1 MPRLRSTA
9 APSASSCA
17 DPRPGAAAASDTRR
31 RAQPGRHRERWAL
44 AALFAGAAAIAFAPI
59 FVRLSEVGPIAT
71 GFYRL
76 ALALP
81 VIWAWER
88 ATHRRTLADEEG
100 AAHPTPGSAGWGGL
114 IIAGLC
120 FAGDLALWHW
130 SLLFTSVAN
139 ATLFPNLAPVFVTLL
154 GWLLW
159 RERVRPLFLLG
170 MAVAIAGAGLLMGES
185 VGLSRAHLAGD
196 ALALATAVFYAG
208 YIVAVARLRRQLSTA
223 AIMLKSGLVTA
234 AALLLLAVATGEK
247 MWPATAGGWV
257 TLAGLALVS
266 HAGGQSL
273 IAYALAHLP
282 ATFSAVGLLLQPV
295 IAALLAWLLFAEAI
309 GGCQA
314 TGAAVILAGI
324 VLARR
329 GSSASGRAREG

>member
-1 MPRLRSTA
+1 
-9 APSASSCA
+9 
-17 DPRPGAAAASDTRR
+17 
-31 RAQPGRHRERWAL
+31 
-44 AALFAGAAAIAFAPI
+44 LFSGAAAIAFAPI

-76 ALALP
+76 GMALP
-81 VIWAWER
+81 VIWAWHL
-88 ATHRRTLADEEG
+88 ATHHKHRPADEADPPAV
-100 AAHPTPGSAGWGGL
+100 AADTASAVSASGRRVRAGL

-130 SLLFTSVAN
+130 SLRFTSVAN

-170 MAVAIAGAGLLMGES
+170 MTVAIAGAGLLMGDS
-185 VGLSRAHLAGD
+185 VRLSRSHLAGD
-196 ALALATAVFYAG
+196 ALALATAIFYAG
-208 YIVAVARLRRQLSTA
+208 YIVAVARLRRHLSTA
-223 AIMLKSGLVTA
+223 AIMLKSGVVTA
-234 AALLLLAVATGEK
+234 AVLLLLAASTGER
-247 MWPATAGGWV
+247 MWPATAAGWA
-257 TLAGLALVS
+257 TLCGLAILS

-309 GGCQA
+309 GGWQA
-314 TGAAVILAGI
+314 AGAAVIFAGI

-329 GSSASGRAREG
+329 GSADGPRRVEPPV

>member
-1 MPRLRSTA
+1 LT
-9 APSASSCA
+9 
-17 DPRPGAAAASDTRR
+17 
-31 RAQPGRHRERWAL
+31 
-44 AALFAGAAAIAFAPI
+44 ALFAGAAAIAFAPI

-81 VIWAWER
+81 AIWVWDR
-88 ATHRRTLADEEG
+88 ATRRNRGG
-100 AAHPTPGSAGWGGL
+100 AAGEANASAAASAESASAPPFETASWVGL

-130 SLLFTSVAN
+130 SLRFTSVAN
-139 ATLFPNLAPVFVTLL
+139 ATLFPNLAPVFVTLF

-159 RERVRPLFLLG
+159 RERVRPLFVCG
-170 MAVAIAGAGLLMGES
+170 MMVAIAGAGLLMGDS
-185 VGLSRAHLAGD
+185 VRLSRVHLAGD

-208 YIVAVARLRRQLSTA
+208 YIVAVARLRRHLSTA
-223 AIMLKSGLVTA
+223 AIMLKSGVVTA
-234 AALLLLAVATGEK
+234 AALLLLAVATGER
-247 MWPATAGGWV
+247 MWPATMGGWA
-257 TLAGLALVS
+257 TLAGLALIS
-266 HAGGQSL
+266 HAAGQSL

-282 ATFSAVGLLLQPV
+282 ATFSAVGLLLQPA

-309 GGCQA
+309 GGWQA
-314 TGAAVILAGI
+314 AGALVILAGI

-329 GSSASGRAREG
+329 GSVASAGADQTSR

>member
-1 MPRLRSTA
+1 MS
-9 APSASSCA
+9 
-17 DPRPGAAAASDTRR
+17 
-31 RAQPGRHRERWAL
+31 
-44 AALFAGAAAIAFAPI
+44 ALFTGATAIAFAPI

-81 VIWAWER
+81 VLWLWQQATER
-88 ATHRRTLADEEG
+88 RRREAVRQADPVAAAAATR
-100 AAHPTPGSAGWGGL
+100 GL

-130 SLLFTSVAN
+130 SLRFTSVAN

-159 RERVRPLFLLG
+159 RERVRPLFLVG
-170 MAVAIAGAGLLMGES
+170 MCVAIAGAGLLMGES
-185 VGLSRAHLAGD
+185 VRLSEAHLAGD
-196 ALALATAVFYAG
+196 TLALATAVFYAG
-208 YIVAVARLRRQLSTA
+208 YIVAVARLRRHLSTA
-223 AIMLKSGLVTA
+223 AIMLKSGAVSA
-234 AALLLLAVATGEK
+234 VVLLLLALATGER
-247 MWPATAGGWV
+247 MWPSTGAGWAI
-257 TLAGLALVS
+257 LFGLALIS

-295 IAALLAWLLFAEAI
+295 IAALLAWFLFAEAI
-309 GGCQA
+309 GGWQA
-314 TGAAVILAGI
+314 AGASVILAGI

-329 GSSASGRAREG
+329 GSVASAAAQAADPATNAKSPR

>member
-1 MPRLRSTA
+1 MP
-9 APSASSCA
+9 
-17 DPRPGAAAASDTRR
+17 
-31 RAQPGRHRERWAL
+31 
-44 AALFAGAAAIAFAPI
+44 ALFAGAAAIAFAPI
-59 FVRLSEVGPIAT
+59 FVRLSEVGPVAT

-81 VIWAWER
+81 VLWVWHR
-88 ATHRRTLADEEG
+88 ATERSRSPAGNEAEPPAAPAAIRT
-100 AAHPTPGSAGWGGL
+100 L

-130 SLLFTSVAN
+130 SLRFTSVAN

-159 RERVRPLFLLG
+159 RERVRPLFVCG
-170 MAVAIAGAGLLMGES
+170 MTVAIAGAGLLMGES
-185 VGLSRAHLAGD
+185 VRLSEAHLAGD
-196 ALALATAVFYAG
+196 ALALATALFYAG
-208 YIVAVARLRRQLSTA
+208 YIVAVARLRRRLTTA
-223 AIMLKSGLVTA
+223 AIMLKSGVVSALV
-234 AALLLLAVATGEK
+234 LLLLALASGER
-247 MWPATAGGWV
+247 MWPATMGGWA
-257 TLAGLALVS
+257 TLVGLALIS

-282 ATFSAVGLLLQPV
+282 ATFSAVGLLLQPA

-309 GGCQA
+309 GGWQA
-314 TGAAVILAGI
+314 AGAAVILAGI

-329 GSSASGRAREG
+329 GSLAAADPAVPAEASR